1 MKIICHDWSTSPT
14 RIPNAGLI
22 LFEDDPISSPTVQAL
37 LGNGIRLQSARIP
50 FPRADGADFGTLIA
64 GAAARII
71 PSAPPPV
78 IAIACAS
85 GSLELGDDG
94 LRSALSFGD
103 YSPVVVDPLT
113 AAMAALDHI
122 DAKSVAIVC
131 PYSREVSTAI
141 AGAIE
146 NGGTDVAALC
156 YLDADNSAIPDISPD
171 TIVASARSVATGVDA
186 VLISCTGLDA
196 TPLIDTLEVELG
208 IPVLT
213 SLQVLA
219 WRIAHILE
227 RPIKKGPGALF
238 KGR

>member
-1 MKIICHDWSTSPT
+1 MEISSHDWSTAPA

-22 LFEDDPISSPTVQAL
+22 LFENDPVSSPTVQTL
-37 LGNGIRLQSARIP
+37 LGSSIRLQSARIP

-64 GAAARII
+64 GAASRII

-85 GSLELGDDG
+85 GSLELGNDG
-94 LRSALSFGD
+94 LRSALSIED
-103 YSPVVVDPLT
+103 YRPTVVDPMT
-113 AAMAALDHI
+113 AAMAALRHVE
-122 DAKSVAIVC
+122 AKSVAIVC
-131 PYSREVSTAI
+131 PYSRKMGTAI

-146 NGGTDVAALC
+146 TCGTDVSALC
-156 YLDADNSAIPDISPD
+156 YLDADDAAIPDISSK
-171 TIVASARSVATGVDA
+171 TIVESARSVATGVDA

-196 TPLIDTLEVELG
+196 TPLIDTLEKQLG

-219 WRIAHILE
+219 WRIGQVLE
-227 RPIKKGPGALF
+227 RPIERGPGTLF
-238 KGR
+238 GQR